1 MEISEFKGE
10 AIRLE
15 GATGESLTGDARL
28 ATETEH
34 ALGFKQAMKLYR
46 KAVFWSF
53 VVSLS
58 IIMEAYDTQLI
69 GSFFGFPP
77 FQKKYGEP
85 YKGGYQI
92 QAHWQN
98 NDINLGIEGNHGLPY

>member
-58 IIMEAYDTQLI
+58 IIMEAYDT
-69 GSFFGFPP
+69 
-77 FQKKYGEP
+77 
-85 YKGGYQI
+85 
-92 QAHWQN
+92 
-98 NDINLGIEGNHGLPY
+98 